1 MLLFSATTHRIQ
13 CPVASQD
20 AKRNNMSTASAA
32 GAPAADGELLPI
44 TVKADSYVNKVQMM
58 TNQQAIELTRKY
70 LMPTYAQLPVAF
82 VRGEGA
88 WLWDADGKQY
98 LDFVGGIAVIGVGH
112 CHRRV
117 AEAICRQART
127 LMHTSNLYHIPP
139 AAQLARRLCELSFA
153 DRAFFANSGA
163 EANEAAI
170 KLARKWALCNNKPGR
185 DVVTAYQSFHGRTL
199 ATVTATGQEKYH
211 KNFAPL
217 PPGFKY
223 APFND
228 IQALAQVI
236 DDNTCAV
243 MLEPIQ
249 AEGGINVPDDD
260 YLPQVRQLCDE
271 RGVLLILDEVQ
282 TGLGRCGKWFA
293 YQHWG
298 ITPDIMTLAK
308 SLGGGFPIGACL
320 ATEQVANC
328 FQPGDHASTFGGNHL
343 ACAAALAT
351 LEVLQDEGL
360 VDNAA
365 RMGALIKALFA
376 ERMEDGLAIKQ
387 IRGHGLLLAVQ
398 FADDVPAKQV
408 EAACLQEG
416 LVVNA
421 MGDDRLRLAP
431 PLVIGEEEC
440 CRAVDI
446 ICQAVIAVTG

>member
-1 MLLFSATTHRIQ
+1 
-13 CPVASQD
+13 
-20 AKRNNMSTASAA
+20 MSTASAA

-44 TVKADSYVNKVQMM
+44 TVKADSYLNKVQMM

-82 VRGEGA
+82 VRG
-88 WLWDADGKQY
+88 
-98 LDFVGGIAVIGVGH
+98 IGVGH

-249 AEGGINVPDDD
+249 AEGGTACC
-260 YLPQVRQLCDE
+260 LSS
-271 RGVLLILDEVQ
+271 
-282 TGLGRCGKWFA
+282 TRCKPA
-293 YQHWG
+293 WG
-298 ITPDIMTLAK
+298 
-308 SLGGGFPIGACL
+308 
-320 ATEQVANC
+320 
-328 FQPGDHASTFGGNHL
+328 
-343 ACAAALAT
+343 AAASGSHT
-351 LEVLQDEGL
+351 STG
-360 VDNAA
+360 
-365 RMGALIKALFA
+365 
-376 ERMEDGLAIKQ
+376 
-387 IRGHGLLLAVQ
+387 GLL
-398 FADDVPAKQV
+398 
-408 EAACLQEG
+408 
-416 LVVNA
+416 
-421 MGDDRLRLAP
+421 R
-431 PLVIGEEEC
+431 
-440 CRAVDI
+440 
-446 ICQAVIAVTG
+446 T